1 MPNIEVMKDA
11 IQSLADVGDPDS
23 VKILSLIDRLL
34 ADDWHGSGVYEALD
48 AALAAAE
55 RKLTPVKQSD
65 GAAD

>member
-1 MPNIEVMKDA
+1 MPNIEVMKEA
-11 IQSLADVGDPDS
+11 LQSLADMGDPDS

-55 RKLTPVKQSD
+55 
-65 GAAD
+65 G